1 MILAILTMPSPERPA
16 PQPELP
22 HQPARSE
29 QKRSMD
35 GVTVFDPD
43 TNEPSY
49 FGFVRRPGGQETY
62 ARLFKSET
70 GGYALIVP
78 ADVDFSHIEEGML
91 SDLSSRLSGG
101 KTRLDTRN
109 PSMRARITADIDC
122 GYFYKFD
129 DLHI

>member
-49 FGFVRRPGGQETY
+49 FGFVRRP
-62 ARLFKSET
+62 A

-78 ADVDFSHIEEGML
+78 ANVDFSHIEEDML
-91 SDLSSRLSGG
+91 GDLSSRLSGG

-109 PSMRARITADIDC
+109 PSMRARITADIGC
-122 GYFYKFD
+122 EYFHKFD
-129 DLHI
+129 DLHM